1 MPAVRRVLTARRVN
15 LLLLAILAVLAAFYG
30 GYYYRLA
37 YFRATDTVQLAGS
50 TYELDPDDQTIT
62 AMILQDGAWEPA
74 ETALIRSQLKPGDT
88 FIDVGANFGYY
99 TVLAS
104 KIVGPTG
111 RVIAFEP
118 DPRSFE
124 LLQRNVARNGCTN
137 VVLEQKALADKPGT
151 LTLHVSDSNRGAH
164 SLIAAGTENVS
175 HTVDVPAVP
184 LDDYL
189 KDKDGRVDLVKIDT
203 EGAEGF
209 ILAGMQDTLRKNSA
223 AKLVTEYIPS
233 KLQDCGYPPDKFFG
247 LLKPHGFRYAE
258 IDEFRG
264 TVLPVAEHDVMAHNL
279 QTIRERSLTNLYLSR
294 DR

>member
-1 MPAVRRVLTARRVN
+1 MSAARRVLTARRVI
-15 LLLLAILAVLAAFYG
+15 LLLLAALAVLTAINS
-30 GYYYRLA
+30 GYYYR
-37 YFRATDTVQLAGS
+37 YIHFRFTDTVRLEGS
-50 TYELDPDDQTIT
+50 TYELDPDDQKIT
-62 AMILQDGAWEPA
+62 GMILLNGGWEPA
-74 ETALIRSQLKPGDT
+74 ETGLIRSQLKPGDT

-104 KIVGPTG
+104 KLVGPTG

-124 LLQRNVARNGCTN
+124 LLRRNVARNGCTN

-164 SLIAAGTENVS
+164 SVVREGTPDVS

-189 KDKDGRVDLVKIDT
+189 ADKDGRVDLVKIDT

-209 ILAGMQDTLRKNSA
+209 ILVGMQDTLRTNPA
-223 AKLVTEYIPS
+223 AKLVLEFIPS
-233 KLQDCGYPPDKFFG
+233 KLEQSGYPPERFMG
-247 LLKPHGFRYAE
+247 LLRPHGFRYAE
-258 IDEFRG
+258 IDEDDATLHPVTDRDI
-264 TVLPVAEHDVMAHNL
+264 VAHDLPAL
-279 QTIRERSLTNLYLSR
+279 RKYGLTNLYLSR

>member
-1 MPAVRRVLTARRVN
+1 MLTARRVI
-15 LLLLAILAVLAAFYG
+15 LLLVVALGGLALYHAQ
-30 GYYYRLA
+30 YYRYYHRVA
-37 YFRATDTVQLAGS
+37 SFRLTDTVQLEGG
-50 TYELDPDDQTIT
+50 TYELDPDDR
-62 AMILQDGAWEPA
+62 AMTYVILRDGMWEPA
-74 ETALIRSQLKPGDT
+74 ETALIKSQLKPGDT

-104 KIVGPTG
+104 KLVGPTG

-124 LLQRNVARNGCTN
+124 LLRRNVERNGCTN

-164 SLIAAGTENVS
+164 SVIAAGTENVS
-175 HTVDVPAVP
+175 HTVDVPAIP

-189 KDKDGRVDLVKIDT
+189 KGRDGRVDLVKIDT

-209 ILAGMQDTLRKNSA
+209 ILAGMQDTLRKNPA

-233 KLQDCGYPPDKFFG
+233 KLSDSGYPPDKFFG

-264 TVLPVAEHDVMAHNL
+264 TVLPVAEQDVMAHNL